1 MSKRSNR
8 RRDVSKA
15 ARVQPFAEWRSGRR
29 RRPAGGRFRFRPPWC
44 YAFGLKPSVPIG
56 GVHAPPKREANV
68 RTRKDKP
75 FEDVAVFIDFENIYI
90 SVRNR
95 YESNPNFESI
105 MDLCQRYGRVTIAR
119 AYADWYRY
127 PRVTNALYANAIEPM
142 YVPTYYYDREEG
154 RTGRAIKNS
163 VDMHLCIDMMKTL
176 YAFPNIE
183 TYVLITG
190 DRDFIPLINAV
201 RQLGKHTVV
210 IGVADATA
218 SHLAQAADEFLYYSQ
233 VVAEGTESE
242 ADANKDPFEI
252 LVQAIHLARE
262 RKFVTTLATLKLLMI
277 DLLPNFDEGKFKGR
291 GGKPFTKFKDF
302 VREAEQRK
310 LVQIF
315 TRGSVTEVFLPGE
328 NPFNLSQ
335 FAPELPKAVEA
346 EVEESVETSA
356 EEPVISDRDWAVFE
370 EIMNQF
376 DQPALFIQ
384 IYDALRGMRNK
395 EIMDL
400 SNNDIKHMMKV
411 AINEGLLERLTR
423 GSHAYYKLDKT
434 RPFHPAKAVV

>member
-1 MSKRSNR
+1 
-8 RRDVSKA
+8 
-15 ARVQPFAEWRSGRR
+15 
-29 RRPAGGRFRFRPPWC
+29 
-44 YAFGLKPSVPIG
+44 
-56 GVHAPPKREANV
+56 V